1 MSVIIHPIKGISAKP
16 GSVAGI
22 QVHEEFEDGI
32 G

>member
-1 MSVIIHPIKGISAKP
+1 VVCHPVEGIGAKP
-16 GSVAGI
+16 GCIAGI